1 MIHFQSMRSSRFV
14 PFTVLLALVGFGA
27 AGCATSEYR
36 YSKVVAGGERLT
48 FRMVKGRM
56 DDMKVDEFEGRSP
69 VVLPDKGQ
77 KKISYAFGIHVDSP
91 TPPKHVRVEDVSDEQ
106 PILLLEDASPQL
118 NKQYWRAQSAWY
130 GVDAPEINWVTFL
143 GESVRVYRFTITA
156 ADGRTVVLHQGMV
169 VPAFQ
174 KVMMRHLLGKDY

>member
-1 MIHFQSMRSSRFV
+1 MIHFRSLRSSRFTQFV
-14 PFTVLLALVGFGA
+14 VLMALVGFGA

-36 YSKVVAGGERLT
+36 YSKVVSGGERLT

-69 VVLPDKGQ
+69 IILPDKDQ
-77 KKISYAFGIHVDSP
+77 KKISYAFGIHVASS

-106 PILLLEDASPQL
+106 PILLLDDANPQL
-118 NKQYWRAQSAWY
+118 VKAYWRGQSAWY

-156 ADGRTVVLHQGMV
+156 ADGRTVVLHQAMV

-174 KVMMRHLLGKDY
+174 KAMMRALLGKDY

>member
-1 MIHFQSMRSSRFV
+1 MIPFPSLRSSRFV
-14 PFTVLLALVGFGA
+14 RFTVLLALVGFGA

-69 VVLPDKGQ
+69 IILPDKDQ
-77 KKISYAFGIHVDSP
+77 KKISYAFGLHVASS
-91 TPPKHVRVEDVSDEQ
+91 TPPRQVRVEDVSDEQ
-106 PILLLEDASPQL
+106 PILLLEDTNPQL
-118 NKQYWRAQSAWY
+118 GKTFWRGESPWY

-143 GESVRVYRFTITA
+143 GESVRVYRFTIIA
-156 ADGRTVVLHQGMV
+156 ADGRTVVLHQAMV

-174 KVMMRHLLGKDY
+174 KAMMRHLLGKDY